1 MQGCAFSPDSF
12 YKFQG
17 AFANAARTGG
27 QERAQD
33 QSRRQQPSP
42 AGSERHALPSR
53 PFRQQPHGEGQQID
67 ASPEG
72 PAVVPVSHGR
82 SRPGGAPE
90 PAPSKIR

>member
-1 MQGCAFSPDSF
+1 MQGVHSLRTL

-17 AFANAARTGG
+17 AFQRRQNGG

-33 QSRRQQPSP
+33 QSCRQRRPRRE
-42 AGSERHALPSR
+42 ANVT
-53 PFRQQPHGEGQQID
+53 PFRPVRSASSPMGEGQQID

-82 SRPGGAPE
+82 SRRVGPQNQPHQ
-90 PAPSKIR
+90 KIR